1 LLAASVPEGEF
12 LAIMK
17 KTDKIYVAGHMGL
30 VGSAVVRALQSE
42 GFNNFATRS
51 HADLELM
58 DVEAVKEF
66 FDAEKP
72 QHVVLAAAR
81 VGGILAND
89 TYPAE
94 FIRENLQ
101 VQTNVIHQA
110 YLHGVE
116 KMLFLGSSCIYPK
129 ECPQPIRE
137 EYFMTGPLEKTNS
150 AYAMAK
156 IAGVE
161 MCHAYNRQYGTK
173 YLGVMPTNL
182 YGTADNFDPKTSHVL
197 PAMIRKFHEGK
208 TLDKPV
214 VLWGSGTPRREFL
227 HSDDMA
233 KACVHLLTQTEDC
246 LAELFR
252 ADAPPLVNI
261 GCGVDLSIAELAQL
275 VAEIIDYQ
283 GKVEWDRSK
292 PDGTLRKLLDVSRLR
307 TLGWQPRI
315 SLREGIQEVYQR
327 LLESDFLKQ

>member
-1 LLAASVPEGEF
+1 
-12 LAIMK
+12 MN
-17 KTDKIYVAGHMGL
+17 KTDKIYVAGHNGL
-30 VGSAVVRALQSE
+30 VGSAVVRALRSA
-42 GFNNFATRS
+42 GFENLVVRT

-58 DVEAVKEF
+58 DLAAVADF
-66 FDAEKP
+66 FDVEKP
-72 QHVVLAAAR
+72 KHVVLAAAR
-81 VGGILAND
+81 VGGILANNS
-89 TYPAE
+89 YPAE

-110 YLHGVE
+110 YFHGVE
-116 KMLFLGSSCIYPK
+116 KLLFLGSSCIYPK

-137 EYFMTGPLEKTNS
+137 EYFMTGPLERTNS

-208 TLDKPV
+208 TLAKPV
-214 VLWGSGTPRREFL
+214 VLWGSGVPRREFL

-233 KACVHLLTQTEDC
+233 KACVHILTQSDAR
-246 LAELFR
+246 LADLFN
-252 ADAPPLVNI
+252 AEAPPLINI
-261 GCGVDLSIAELAQL
+261 GCGVDLTILELAQL
-275 VAEIIDYQ
+275 VAQVINYDGPI
-283 GKVEWDRSK
+283 EWDRSK
-292 PDGTLRKLLDVSRLR
+292 PDGTLRKLLDVSRLKG
-307 TLGWQPRI
+307 LGWQPSI
-315 SLREGIQEVYQR
+315 SLRDGIKDVYKR
-327 LLESDFLKQ
+327 LLESDFLNK

>member
-1 LLAASVPEGEF
+1 
-12 LAIMK
+12 MN
-17 KTDKIYVAGHMGL
+17 KTDKIYVAGHNGL
-30 VGSAVVRALQSE
+30 VGSAVVRALRSA
-42 GFNNFATRS
+42 GFENLVVRT

-58 DVEAVKEF
+58 DLAAVADF
-66 FDAEKP
+66 FDVEKP
-72 QHVVLAAAR
+72 KHVVLAAAR
-81 VGGILAND
+81 VGGILANNS
-89 TYPAE
+89 YPAE

-116 KMLFLGSSCIYPK
+116 KLLFLGSSCIYPK

-137 EYFMTGPLEKTNS
+137 EYFMTGPLERTNS

-208 TLDKPV
+208 TLAKPV
-214 VLWGSGTPRREFL
+214 VLWGSGVPRREFL

-233 KACVHLLTQTEDC
+233 KACVHILTQSDAR
-246 LAELFR
+246 LADLFN
-252 ADAPPLVNI
+252 AEAPPLINI
-261 GCGVDLSIAELAQL
+261 GCGVDLTILELAQL
-275 VAEIIDYQ
+275 VAQVINYDGPI
-283 GKVEWDRSK
+283 EWDRSK
-292 PDGTLRKLLDVSRLR
+292 PDGTLRKLLDVSRLKG
-307 TLGWQPRI
+307 LGWQPSI
-315 SLREGIQEVYQR
+315 SLRDGIKDVYKR
-327 LLESDFLKQ
+327 LLESDFLNK